1 MNSFV
6 TFLKNIINLA
16 IVLAVIIGG
25 GYAYEKLFPFMIK
38 HIILYSFLFLIILS
52 VIINVI
58 DGITKAILTRT
69 YINNEELKKL
79 TKYVVD
85 EISKEEKEKQCID
98 PDDVTITMN

>member
-25 GYAYEKLFPFMIK
+25 GYVYEKLFPFMIK

-52 VIINVI
+52 VMINIIDN
-58 DGITKAILTRT
+58 ITKSILART
-69 YINNEELKKL
+69 YVDTEELKQL

-85 EISKEEKEKQCID
+85 EIRKDEKEEIVNTDNIIPLE
-98 PDDVTITMN
+98 